1 MKRTDGRSSSER
13 TNWSHGELE
22 MRNGLF
28 LQSRARDCQEIKEL
42 RRFCYEEA
50 NKTIQ
55 SRIEEMC
62 MNQEGPS
69 VVIQDM
75 SEIQELQNKV
85 NSSTDARDFHD
96 PERFSSSGSS
106 HVPTRSLT
114 IPSRSEKPSREPAT
128 PNGTR
133 SAYGY
138 FGQRLLKANLLEND
152 NPYTASRILG
162 IWQCFFA
169 KGNKTGE

>member
-1 MKRTDGRSSSER
+1 
-13 TNWSHGELE
+13 
-22 MRNGLF
+22 MRNRLF
-28 LQSRARDCQEIKEL
+28 LQSRARDCQEIREL

-50 NKTIQ
+50 DKTIQ
-55 SRIEEMC
+55 STFEEFL
-62 MNQEGPS
+62 MNQQRSPC

-75 SEIQELQNKV
+75 SEIQELQKKV
-85 NSSTDARDFHD
+85 NSLTDARDFHD